1 MLEEDIQKQVIA
13 ARDLYS
19 PRIPILGKLYHI
31 PNARMSKGE
40 AGRMKA
46 LGVRKG
52 MPDLHLP
59 HPGMVFHSL
68 YLEMKR
74 PGGKLSKDQEDCI
87 SDLKASHNE
96 VQVCWSF
103 EAAILNLAFWLFEQ
117 SPKHRQVEILLMV
130 RACVPASF
138 RAVVYM
144 DFISVL
150 GPKKERLYH
159 GAMSSEFAAF
169 VRSIQ

>member
-46 LGVRKG
+46 LGARKG

-87 SDLKASHNE
+87 SDLQASHNE

-117 SPKHRQVEILLMV
+117 QLEIRWMV

-144 DFISVL
+144 DFLSVI

-159 GAMSSEFAAF
+159 GALAPEFAAF

>member
-1 MLEEDIQKQVIA
+1 MLEEEIQKQVID
-13 ARDLYS
+13 ARDLYW
-19 PRIPILGKLYHI
+19 PRIPILRKLYHI

-46 LGVRKG
+46 LGARKG

-59 HPGMVFHSL
+59 HPAHGYHSL
-68 YLEMKR
+68 YIEMKR

-87 SDLKASHNE
+87 ADLALSNNN

-117 SPKHRQVEILLMV
+117 SPKTKQAEILLMV

-138 RAVVYM
+138 RVLVSL
-144 DFISVL
+144 DFFDVH
-150 GPKKERLYH
+150 GPKRERLYS
-159 GAMSSEFAAF
+159 GPLATEFEEF